1 MATDATINQ
10 LEGLTER
17 PAGLSVQG
25 ALARDLRNAPLAR
38 LTVADLRVLLLE
50 GEGLA
55 HVVPLALDIVTD
67 DPDASSGAFRGD
79 LLAAVERVPSGF
91 WLTHPDLRRR
101 VEKIQ
106 AARLRAA
113 FGD

>member
-1 MATDATINQ
+1 MLYLYISGGCN
-10 LEGLTER
+10 
-17 PAGLSVQG
+17 
-25 ALARDLRNAPLAR
+25 LRCRHCWITP
-38 LTVADLRVLLLE
+38 
-50 GEGLA
+50 GY
-55 HVVPLALDIVTD
+55 

-79 LLAAVERVPSGF
+79 LLAAVERVPSGS